1 MEWLLTS
8 AEPRSPALEALLC
21 PQHKLRTGTLTTGTP
36 VLQSLEDFTRD
47 GSDFEGFGPFLDRSQ
62 EVVDSES
69 AHDKSKARWI
79 TSQIIVIV
87 IVIVIIIVIIMVIVL
102 VMVMDQTSS
111 PKPAFRF
118 ASPPALR
125 KQSREQETA

>member
-21 PQHKLRTGTLTTGTP
+21 LQHKLRTGTLTTGTP

-47 GSDFEGFGPFLDRSQ
+47 GSDFEGFGPFLDRGQ

-69 AHDKSKARWI
+69 AHAKSKARWI

-87 IVIVIIIVIIMVIVL
+87 IVIVIIMVIVL